1 MADQV
6 TLLDFWANPIA
17 TRVRIAL
24 ALKGI
29 EYEPKEE
36 DIHQA
41 QRSPILIEMNPV
53 TKQVTVLIHNGKP
66 ICDSLVIVQ
75 YIDEVWSHKSPL
87 LPSDPSQ
94 RAHARFWADVVDKKI
109 NSLAKQIWTS
119 TGEAQEEA
127 KKEYINCYKL
137 LEEEL
142 GDKSYFGGETFGF
155 VDLVLVPSS
164 PLIYTLEQCAN
175 FSMAAEC
182 PKIVAWTHRCM
193 EMESVSKSLPDL
205 HKITDFLSELK
216 KKREDK

>member
-36 DIHQA
+36 DLA
-41 QRSPILIEMNPV
+41 QRSPILIEMNP
-53 TKQVTVLIHNGKP
+53 
-66 ICDSLVIVQ
+66 
-75 YIDEVWSHKSPL
+75 
-87 LPSDPSQ
+87 
-94 RAHARFWADVVDKKI
+94 I

-142 GDKSYFGGETFGF
+142 GDKSYFGGENFGF

-193 EMESVSKSLPDL
+193 EMECVSKSLPDL